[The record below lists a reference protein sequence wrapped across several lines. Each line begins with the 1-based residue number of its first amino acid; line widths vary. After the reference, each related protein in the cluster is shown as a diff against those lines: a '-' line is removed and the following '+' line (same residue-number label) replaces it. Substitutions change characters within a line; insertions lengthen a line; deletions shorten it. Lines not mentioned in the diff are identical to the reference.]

1 MSSAPADWTDCIDKN
16 FVRRITPDISR
27 ANSLIETAEERIA
40 QTPQKLH
47 EKNVNFVFEDYY
59 TSILEALQAI
69 ALFLGYKIS
78 NHVCLCY
85 FLREHLGRED
95 LSRVFDDLRFKRNM
109 LVYYGKRMEF
119 SIALEAINHSKML
132 FSQLTNIFRE
142 LKNRYSK

>member
-1 MSSAPADWTDCIDKN
+1 MIAAIFAIPGMRDDKEIVKQYLEHYKTRKSEEEPLKFFKIFFQALKQKN
-16 FVRRITPDISR
+16 FV
-27 ANSLIETAEERIA
+27 
-40 QTPQKLH
+40 
-47 EKNVNFVFEDYY
+47 VY
-59 TSILEALQAI
+59 I

-132 FSQLTNIFRE
+132 FSQLTNIFRK